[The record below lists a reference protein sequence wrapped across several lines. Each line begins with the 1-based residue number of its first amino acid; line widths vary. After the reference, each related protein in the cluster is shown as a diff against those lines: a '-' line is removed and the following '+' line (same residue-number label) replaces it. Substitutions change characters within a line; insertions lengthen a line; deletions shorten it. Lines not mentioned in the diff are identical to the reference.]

1 MNRNQFID
9 RFISNLSNAIL
20 HKILEKAIE
29 QIEIAK
35 RYNKEILN
43 SWEIAKRYREKI
55 NPINPPLQEKD
66 VLEIRRKI
74 TNRVKNELQIRISKG
89 YKNIDINLVEDF
101 VEKALKEQK
110 II

>member
-1 MNRNQFID
+1 MNRNQLID
-9 RFISNLSNAIL
+9 KFISNLANAVL

-29 QIEIAK
+29 QEEIAK

-55 NPINPPLQEKD
+55 NPSTPPLQERD
-66 VLEIRRKI
+66 ASEIRKKI
-74 TNRVKNELQIRISKG
+74 TNRVRNELQIRISKG